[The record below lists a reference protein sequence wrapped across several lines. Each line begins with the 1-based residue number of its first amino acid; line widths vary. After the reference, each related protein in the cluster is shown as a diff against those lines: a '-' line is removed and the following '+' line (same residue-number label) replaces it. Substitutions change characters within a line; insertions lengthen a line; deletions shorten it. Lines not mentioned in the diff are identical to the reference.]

1 MHLQASEDHRGTPE
15 APGRVVT
22 LIERSFW
29 EKLVDPHT
37 ATADRVWGVAY
48 HVAPA
53 RAEEVKAYLDV
64 REVNG
69 YTIHHVPFQPA
80 NDDERTIQ
88 TMAYIGTPEN
98 PQFIG
103 PQGSQAL
110 AEHIWKSHGPSGEN
124 RDYLFKLE
132 ESLNELSPDSEDDHV
147 KDLAERVRRLEVA
160 SAAKG
165 DSVRKET
172 PT

>member
-1 MHLQASEDHRGTPE
+1 M
-15 APGRVVT
+15 
-22 LIERSFW
+22 
-29 EKLVDPHT
+29 
-37 ATADRVWGVAY
+37 
-48 HVAPA
+48 
-53 RAEEVKAYLDV
+53 